1 EDLVVPDSL
10 KEAQLSLRLNI
21 STIRDFIHQVERLKI
36 LRDQK
41 LGLSAEVQSKMSR
54 KSEHG
59 LADSEFRRYNELEKK
74 FGLDWEK
81 ADVIID
87 LSDVAQD
94 KQPTVDGDKS
104 MNVDIERASSERHM
118 QVLKIMMEETDL
130 ISMDYDDEDNC
141 EFHRRFH
148 YKKHKNYSDHGRN
161 TKKQK
166 LTNAD
171 STNII
176 EHLKRLQNRLS
187 GHVNDLENLTTLITL
202 SGG

>member
-21 STIRDFIHQVERLKI
+21 STIRDFIHQVEKLKI

-41 LGLSAEVQSKMSR
+41 LGLSTEVQLKMSR

-59 LADSEFRRYNELEKK
+59 LADSEFRRYSELEKK

-81 ADVIID
+81 VDVIID
-87 LSDVAQD
+87 LSDVAHD
-94 KQPTVDGDKS
+94 KQPTLDGDKS

-118 QVLKIMMEETDL
+118 QVLKIMMETDL
-130 ISMDYDDEDNC
+130 ISMDDDDEDNC
-141 EFHRRFH
+141 GFYRRIDVEMMP
-148 YKKHKNYSDHGRN
+148 Y
-161 TKKQK
+161 
-166 LTNAD
+166 LV
-171 STNII
+171 
-176 EHLKRLQNRLS
+176 EHVKRLQNRLS